1 MFIAKNIDQYNE
13 NYIHFCEPIKNN
25 IMYEGTFNRILY
37 STPYFSL
44 NGVYLHIQ
52 LIYCLNDS
60 SSNKNKCSYDIKSNI
75 AVINEI
81 KKIEMNILEHYSN
94 TTKTPQYKLYEQL
107 MSGSI
112 KLHAKNNANTSNN
125 KFILKISG
133 IWETNNFYGLT
144 YKFIKIDDLPV
155 GNIQ

>member
-1 MFIAKNIDQYNE
+1 MLIAKNIHQYNE
-13 NYIHFCEPIKNN
+13 NYIHFCDPIKNN

-52 LIYCLNDS
+52 LNDCLNDAF
-60 SSNKNKCSYDIKSNI
+60 SNKNKCLYDIKSNI
-75 AVINEI
+75 GIINEI
-81 KKIEMNILEHYSN
+81 KKIEINILENYAN
-94 TTKTPQYKLYEQL
+94 ATKTPQYKLCEQL

-112 KLHAKNNANTSNN
+112 KLHTKNNANTINN

-133 IWETNNFYGLT
+133 IWETNIFYGLT
-144 YKFIKIDDLPV
+144 YKFIKIETLSV
-155 GNIQ
+155 SNIE

>member
-1 MFIAKNIDQYNE
+1 MFIAKNIQQYND
-13 NYIHFCEPIKNN
+13 NYIHYCEPIKNN

-44 NGVYLHIQ
+44 NGVYLHIK
-52 LIYCLNDS
+52 LNCSVNDFF
-60 SSNKNKCSYDIKSNI
+60 SNKNKCYYDIKSNI

-81 KKIEMNILEHYSN
+81 KKIEINILEKFSN
-94 TTKTPQYKLYEQL
+94 SAKTPQYKLLDQL

-112 KLHAKNNANTSNN
+112 KLPSKNNGINH
-125 KFILKISG
+125 FILKISG

-144 YKFIKIDDLPV
+144 YKFMKMDTLTV
-155 GNIQ
+155 SNIQ

>member
-1 MFIAKNIDQYNE
+1 MFIAKNIDQYND

-44 NGVYLHIQ
+44 NGVYVHIK
-52 LIYCLNDS
+52 LNCCINES
-60 SSNKNKCSYDIKSNI
+60 FSNKNKCLYDIKSNI

-81 KKIEMNILEHYSN
+81 KKIEINLLEKFSN
-94 TTKTPQYKLYEQL
+94 VAKTPQYKLLDQL
-107 MSGSI
+107 MTGSI
-112 KLHAKNNANTSNN
+112 KLHAKNNGNNAANNH
-125 KFILKISG
+125 FILKISG

-144 YKFIKIDDLPV
+144 YKFIKINTLPV
-155 GNIQ
+155 CNI